1 MYCWAHYRING
12 CGCAHNANGGSL
24 VGAGGTIIVEPEIL
38 YRQLGRLLETAPDF
52 VSYGNL
58 SSDQLR
64 WLGRAH
70 ALVRESGID
79 LHTQSEVH
87 LAIANMQGVARLDAL
102 QIIMMALYK
111 VLAGAELKAPAA
123 AQGAFIPAGNRFDA
137 FSAITKVLQSAK
149 HDVFIVDPYLDETV
163 MTVFGGS
170 VPDGITLR
178 LLSDEASVKASL
190 TPAAKIVGRPA
201 WNDSTASR

>member
-1 MYCWAHYRING
+1 
-12 CGCAHNANGGSL
+12 
-24 VGAGGTIIVEPEIL
+24 
-38 YRQLGRLLETAPDF
+38 
-52 VSYGNL
+52 
-58 SSDQLR
+58 
-64 WLGRAH
+64 
-70 ALVRESGID
+70 
-79 LHTQSEVH
+79 
-87 LAIANMQGVARLDAL
+87 
-102 QIIMMALYK
+102 MALYK